1 MRRVML
7 ASLVGS
13 AVALVA
19 VAGYAAADALDV
31 APGILTLD
39 RPVAVPTPTP
49 SATPGPLGRPEP
61 AATPDPRLTDTGAG
75 APAPT
80 RAGLARALG
89 TASADPALKAGT
101 GISIRDG
108 VTGDE
113 LWGLDAATPRV
124 PASSQKL
131 MAALAVADGLDLEQR
146 MTTAVVAVPGSADL
160 VLVVAGDTL
169 LAPGA
174 GDPDA
179 VAGRAG
185 LADLAAQVAA
195 SLAPS
200 GRTTVR
206 LRLDLGYAP
215 GPRYPSTWNPHDVRD
230 GFAQAVVM
238 TGLATQLPRA
248 RHPSP
253 LRPEREVATTFVKR
267 LAVKGVRATL
277 LPERT
282 WSTAAPA
289 GAQRLGSV
297 ESATYAQVLDLAL
310 DRSENSLTENLTRQ
324 AAFAQGRSTTRQGDN
339 ARFIRER
346 LTARGV
352 PTAGLAI
359 SDACGLSPGQRASA
373 ATLSGVL
380 RLAVTGAVPQL
391 RGVVAGLPV
400 AGLSGTLTR
409 RFAAPATRDVVG
421 VPRAKTGTLRAG
433 SALAGTTVDADGRPL
448 TFVLLVDGFPETYGG
463 TLRARA
469 ALDRIVA
476 ALTRCGCR

>member
-1 MRRVML
+1 ML

-19 VAGYAAADALDV
+19 VAGYATADVFDV

-39 RPVAVPTPTP
+39 RPSAAPTPTV
-49 SATPGPLGRPEP
+49 SGPPAPVVLPQP
-61 AATPDPRLTDTGAG
+61 AATLDRLLTDTGAG

-80 RAGLARALG
+80 PAGLALALT
-89 TASADPALKAGT
+89 TASGDPALKAGT

-108 VTGDE
+108 VTGAE

-124 PASSQKL
+124 PASTQKL
-131 MAALAVADGLDLEQR
+131 MAALAVADGLDLGQR
-146 MTTAVVAVPGSADL
+146 MTTAVVAPPGSPDL
-160 VLVVAGDTL
+160 VLVVGGDTL

-206 LRLDLGYAP
+206 LRLDLTHAP

-248 RHPSP
+248 GHPSP
-253 LRPEREVATTFVKR
+253 PSPEREVATTFVKR
-267 LAVKGVRATL
+267 LAASGVKATL

-289 GAQRLGSV
+289 GARALGSV
-297 ESATYAQVLDLAL
+297 ESATYAEVLGLAL
-310 DRSENSLTENLTRQ
+310 DRSENSLTENLARQ
-324 AAFAQGRSTTRQGDN
+324 AAFAQGRPTTRQGDN

-346 LTARGV
+346 LTAHGV
-352 PTAGLAI
+352 PTAGLVI
-359 SDACGLSPGQRASA
+359 TDACGLSPGQRASA

-380 RLAVTGAVPQL
+380 GLAATGAVPGL
-391 RGVVAGLPV
+391 REVVAGLPV
-400 AGLSGTLTR
+400 SGLSGTLTR
-409 RFAAPATRDVVG
+409 RFSAPATRDVVG

-433 SALAGTTVDADGRPL
+433 SSLAGTTVDADGRPL
-448 TFVLLVDGFPETYGG
+448 TFVLLVDGFPETFGG
-463 TLRARA
+463 TQRARA